1 MREVSLISY
10 LPSFIANFKEIAA
23 TLEVEK
29 FELVGAW
36 EAVDGVLKNVYIE
49 MADECGISRFEK
61 MIGILPSEKDTLENR
76 RTMVQVRW
84 FNKVPYVFK
93 VLISKLMI
101 LCDGNHFK
109 ITKQYDLY
117 CIKIETQLETFTKI
131 IELERIIETIIP
143 CNILTISENI
153 LKSNLEGSIF
163 IGGTVSIMECI
174 FITNDFNEEIIVKGG
189 GFGVSGVCIE
199 TIDFN

>member
-61 MIGILPSEKDTLENR
+61 MIGILPSEK
-76 RTMVQVRW
+76 
-84 FNKVPYVFK
+84 
-93 VLISKLMI
+93 I
-101 LCDGNHFK
+101 L
-109 ITKQYDLY
+109 
-117 CIKIETQLETFTKI
+117 
-131 IELERIIETIIP
+131 
-143 CNILTISENI
+143 
-153 LKSNLEGSIF
+153 
-163 IGGTVSIMECI
+163 
-174 FITNDFNEEIIVKGG
+174 
-189 GFGVSGVCIE
+189 
-199 TIDFN
+199 